1 MEGIVEKRF
10 GSFIK
15 KWKARYLILNRDV
28 LQFFAVNEE
37 GGPDIYDMKTEVFL
51 PELVHLE
58 AMPNLGLNL
67 SFEDESLLQLRFRD
81 VADYQCWLSCFV
93 VFHTDSLPFVPS
105 TYVKGIWT
113 AFEYIQTHSWKVEGI
128 FRVPGLK
135 CETVKLAKELLLGG
149 AVGAQPVDLE
159 GVHIHTLCSASKSLI
174 DKLPA
179 TLLTEKLYER
189 FGSADKEDGIQL
201 TELVNQLPHQN
212 LAILQ
217 HVLFTL
223 TKIADETQ
231 VTMMNADNLGILF
244 GTMFVSR
251 TKSVQDYML
260 DIQDLQQLI
269 ASLINFYD
277 MIFADSEPSYPLYV
291 PALQRALLEAQ
302 KIDITELQS
311 QLTLRGLNNV
321 LPTGTKVA
329 QRGEDSDSCS
339 LNVTYQSP
347 NTKDTTVSLVFIE
360 RRNEK
365 KTTEMVKRVKKAR
378 PSQVRRGGSYPS
390 RKLEQLLMTLR
401 ENASPRETE
410 FVGSCCVLRRR
421 QGQKRR
427 DSGEMDRRRS
437 TRFSTYLNAPEP
449 PFQD

>member
-1 MEGIVEKRF
+1 VEKRF

-28 LQFFAVNEE
+28 LQFYAVNEE

-58 AMPNLGLNL
+58 AVPNLGLNL

-93 VFHTDSLPFVPS
+93 VFHSDFLPFVPS

-135 CETVKLAKELLLGG
+135 CETVKLAKELLLAGT
-149 AVGAQPVDLE
+149 VGAEPVNLE
-159 GVHIHTLCSASKSLI
+159 GVHIHTLCSASKTLI

-179 TLLTEKLYER
+179 TLLTEKLYDR
-189 FGSADKEDGIQL
+189 FVTADKDDGL
-201 TELVNQLPHQN
+201 KLAELVHQLPPQN
-212 LAILQ
+212 QAILQ

-223 TKIADETQ
+223 TKIADETE
-231 VTMMNADNLGILF
+231 VTMMNAHNLGILF

-251 TKSVQDYML
+251 TKSVQDYVL

-269 ASLINFYD
+269 ASLITFYD
-277 MIFADSEPSYPLYV
+277 IIFIESEPSYPLYV
-291 PALQRALLEAQ
+291 PKLQRDLLEAQ
-302 KIDITELQS
+302 KIDIRELLS
-311 QLTLRGLNNV
+311 QLTLRGMQNL
-321 LPTGTKVA
+321 LPNGTKIA
-329 QRGEDSDSCS
+329 QGGEDSDSCS
-339 LNVTYQSP
+339 INVTYQDS

-365 KTTEMVKRVKKAR
+365 KTAEMADGGRKTR
-378 PSQVRRGGSYPS
+378 PSQVRQGGSYPS
-390 RKLEQLLMTLR
+390 RKLEQLFMTLR
-401 ENASPRETE
+401 ENAIPRDTE
-410 FVGSCCVLRRR
+410 FAGSCCVLRRR

-427 DSGEMDRRRS
+427 DSRDMDRRRS
-437 TRFSTYLNAPEP
+437 RFSTYLDSSKP
-449 PFQD
+449 PFQN

>member
-1 MEGIVEKRF
+1 VEKRF

-28 LQFFAVNEE
+28 LQFYAVNEE

-58 AMPNLGLNL
+58 AVPNLGLNL

-93 VFHTDSLPFVPS
+93 VFHSDFLPFVPS

-135 CETVKLAKELLLGG
+135 CETVKLAKELLLAGT
-149 AVGAQPVDLE
+149 VGAQPVNLE
-159 GVHIHTLCSASKSLI
+159 GVHIHTLCSASKTLI

-179 TLLTEKLYER
+179 TLLTENLYDT
-189 FGSADKEDGIQL
+189 FVTADKEDGL
-201 TELVNQLPHQN
+201 KLAELIHQLPPQN
-212 LAILQ
+212 QAILQ
-217 HVLFTL
+217 HILFTL
-223 TKIADETQ
+223 TKIADETE
-231 VTMMNADNLGILF
+231 VTMMNAHNLGILF

-251 TKSVQDYML
+251 TKSVQDYVL

-269 ASLINFYD
+269 ASLITFYD
-277 MIFADSEPSYPLYV
+277 IIFIESEPSYPLYV
-291 PALQRALLEAQ
+291 PKLQRDLLEAQ
-302 KIDITELQS
+302 KIDIRELES
-311 QLTLRGLNNV
+311 QLTLRGMKNL
-321 LPTGTKVA
+321 LPNGTKIA
-329 QRGEDSDSCS
+329 QGGEDSESCS
-339 LNVTYQSP
+339 LNLTYQDTS
-347 NTKDTTVSLVFIE
+347 TKDNQVSLVFIE

-365 KTTEMVKRVKKAR
+365 KTAEMANGKRKTR
-378 PSQVRRGGSYPS
+378 PSQIRQGGSYPS
-390 RKLEQLLMTLR
+390 RKLEQLFMSLR
-401 ENASPRETE
+401 ENAIPRDSE
-410 FVGSCCVLRRR
+410 FAGSCCVLRRR

-427 DSGEMDRRRS
+427 DSREMDRRRS
-437 TRFSTYLNAPEP
+437 TRFSTYLNSPKP
-449 PFQD
+449 PFQN